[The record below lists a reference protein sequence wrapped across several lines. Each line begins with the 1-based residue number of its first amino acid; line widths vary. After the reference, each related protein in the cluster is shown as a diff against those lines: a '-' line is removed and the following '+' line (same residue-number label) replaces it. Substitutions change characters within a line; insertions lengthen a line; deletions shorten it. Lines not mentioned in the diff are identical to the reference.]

1 MDKFSSCLRNNVD
14 MCSESMDVCTCVGRG
29 VSGYVC
35 ERVGECM
42 LVHVMVSMLVHMMST
57 PSQHRDELQL
67 STGRGS

>member
-35 ERVGECM
+35 ERLGECM
-42 LVHVMVSMLVHMMST
+42 LVHVMVSVLVHMMST
-57 PSQHRDELQL
+57 PSQHRDDSVSELQF
-67 STGRGS
+67 